1 MDIFF
6 NMMTSSNGNIF
17 RVTGHLCGEFIGH
30 RWIPRTKASDAEL
43 WCFLWLNGWVNNREA
58 HYDVNVMKMWV
69 AWYFEYHRRC
79 IIPQQID
86 DTLFD
91 WSLSILS
98 AHMAQPSEFSDVTI
112 QKSKSVDIWNLFANY
127 SMKVGS
133 CAQIVPWVSK
143 LKHIWETDTSGAQS
157 NMLYP
162 SIMKSTESRILKMN
176 KRYCH
181 SKLFT
186 DDKLVMSRTRASIH

>member
-1 MDIFF
+1 METFSLLLAICA
-6 NMMTSSNGNIF
+6 GNSP
-17 RVTGHLCGEFIGH
+17 VTGEFPAQ
-30 RWIPRTKASDAEL
+30 RPVTREL
-43 WCFLWLNGWVNNREA
+43 WCFLWLNGGVNHREAGDLRRHRA

-86 DTLFD
+86 DTFFY
-91 WSLSILS
+91 WSLSIP

-112 QKSKSVDIWNLFANY
+112 QNY

-133 CAQIVPWVSK
+133 CAQIVSWVSK

-162 SIMKSTESRILKMN
+162 SSMKNTESRILKMK
-176 KRYCH
+176 KRIL
-181 SKLFT
+181 SF
-186 DDKLVMSRTRASIH
+186 